1 MVSLPPWLRARLPS
15 GERYGRIKGLS
26 SRGRLHNVCE
36 EARCPNLGECWS
48 GGTATF
54 MVLGESCSRACRF
67 CSVAALKRSAPPDPE
82 EPAKLAETIQEL
94 ALSYVVLT
102 TVCRDDLP
110 DQGAAHVA
118 ECIRAVKR
126 RVPGILVEALVQDF
140 RGERGSLRT
149 VTEAGAEVMAHNVET
164 VERLTPVVRDR
175 RAGYAQ
181 SLAVLKAFK
190 EIDPERKTKSSIML
204 GLGEERAEVEAA
216 LAGLRAAGVDIV
228 TLGQYLRPTKEAKHL
243 PVERFLPPDE
253 FERYGELARGMG
265 FLYVAS
271 GPFVRSSYRAG
282 ELFIHGLLRSPRA
295 A

>member
-1 MVSLPPWLRARLPS
+1 
-15 GERYGRIKGLS
+15 
-26 SRGRLHNVCE
+26 
-36 EARCPNLGECWS
+36 
-48 GGTATF
+48 
-54 MVLGESCSRACRF
+54 
-67 CSVAALKRSAPPDPE
+67 
-82 EPAKLAETIQEL
+82 
-94 ALSYVVLT
+94 
-102 TVCRDDLP
+102 
-110 DQGAAHVA
+110 
-118 ECIRAVKR
+118 
-126 RVPGILVEALVQDF
+126 
-140 RGERGSLRT
+140 
-149 VTEAGAEVMAHNVET
+149 
-164 VERLTPVVRDR
+164 
-175 RAGYAQ
+175 
-181 SLAVLKAFK
+181 
-190 EIDPERKTKSSIML
+190 ML